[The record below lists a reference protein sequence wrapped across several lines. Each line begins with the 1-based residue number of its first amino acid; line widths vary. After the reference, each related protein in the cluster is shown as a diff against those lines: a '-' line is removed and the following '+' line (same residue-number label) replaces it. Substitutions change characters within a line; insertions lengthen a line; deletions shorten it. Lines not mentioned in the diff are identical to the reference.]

1 MAQSEPSSP
10 SLEDRVREL
19 ERSRVV
25 LLGAL
30 NASNQLLLDLWNL
43 TLRGSPDPAGLAK
56 KLQAQWLAKS
66 ETAPDFPGVDP
77 AYLDGAAQEYRE
89 ALERLTDRLVHG
101 QKP

>member
-1 MAQSEPSSP
+1 MTESKPSSP

-56 KLQAQWLAKS
+56 KLRSEWLAKS
-66 ETAPDFPGVDP
+66 ETS
-77 AYLDGAAQEYRE
+77 AAGES
-89 ALERLTDRLVHG
+89 
-101 QKP
+101 

>member
-1 MAQSEPSSP
+1 MSELKPP

-43 TLRGSPDPAGLAK
+43 TLRRSEDPASLA
-56 KLQAQWLAKS
+56 LQLQSEWLAKS
-66 ETAPDFPGVDP
+66 DAMTDFPGVDP

-101 QKP
+101 QKQ